1 MRGLSELPWVA
12 AEVPEGYFIT
22 ERFPLTSLESKPQD
36 RLPAYSTERNQDNI
50 WLLKAAGFLSV
61 RERWLEMERAS

>member
-12 AEVPEGYFIT
+12 AEVPEGS

-50 WLLKAAGFLSV
+50 WLLKAAGCLSV